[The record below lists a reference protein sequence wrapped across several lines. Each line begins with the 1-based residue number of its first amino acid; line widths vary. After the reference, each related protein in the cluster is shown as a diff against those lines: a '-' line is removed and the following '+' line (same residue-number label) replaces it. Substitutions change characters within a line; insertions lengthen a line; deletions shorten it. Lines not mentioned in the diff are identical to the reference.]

1 MYYWVPGVVMEIDK
15 TTGSIKPD
23 YPDVENDDEDDDS
36 DSEDVRR
43 KKKKN
48 KKVKLKGPKTVDI
61 QNVLPRDPNI
71 NEDTVIT
78 NLITIDNINEGNVLE
93 ALRLR
98 FDVEDCCIYCAGVLL
113 YINPYQRLEEFGV
126 EQKLRYFKRLVNPYY
141 EMNNVPPHL
150 YSLVVDGLHPLVH
163 SKTYYARSF
172 VFVGESASGKTES
185 FNYALDFI
193 MYTFSDEGLR
203 NTSNSPSSLT
213 GKPVSLNAFLSQSN
227 RVLNYL
233 STAITPKNTQ
243 SSRFS
248 KLLTIFVRD
257 NRIAGMKY
265 KYFFLEKNRLIKHS
279 RGETVFHIFRLA
291 HHGLSEEQKK
301 KYGIAEDMSVY
312 PILKQSLDLDTSLK
326 YLAHWKLFQDAWLVC
341 TSS

>member
-1 MYYWVPGVVMEIDK
+1 VVREIDR

-23 YPDVENDDEDDDS
+23 YPDVESDEDNEDDE
-36 DSEDVRR
+36 SEDPKR

-48 KKVKLKGPKTVDI
+48 TKVKLKGPLSVDI

-71 NEDTVIT
+71 NDDSLLT

-98 FDVEDCCIYCAGVLL
+98 FDQEECCMYCAGVLL
-113 YINPYQRLEEFGV
+113 YTNPYQRLEEFGP
-126 EQKLRYFKRLVNPYY
+126 EQKARYFKRLVNPYY

-163 SKTYYARSF
+163 SKGFYARSF

-185 FNYALDFI
+185 FNYTLDFI
-193 MYTFSDEGLR
+193 MHTFSDQGLR
-203 NTSNSPSSLT
+203 SPKASGSQAAT
-213 GKPVSLNAFLSQSN
+213 QANLNAFLSQSN

-248 KLLTIFVRD
+248 KLLTVFVRD
-257 NRIAGMKY
+257 NRVAGVKY
-265 KYFFLEKNRLIKHS
+265 KYFFLEKNRVAKHNS
-279 RGETVFHIFRLA
+279 GESLFHVFRLA

-312 PILKQSLDLDTSLK
+312 PLLTKSLELDTTLK
-326 YLAHWKLFQDAWLVC
+326 YLAHWKLFQEAWLVRTAC
-341 TSS
+341 